1 MAEYLTLW
9 EPINNMQEPEKHS
22 TTLLMYSLKWF
33 VHRKPEILLITVFN
47 Q

>member
-1 MAEYLTLW
+1 MAEYPTLW

-22 TTLLMYSLKWF
+22 TTLLMYSLKCF
-33 VHRKPEILLITVFN
+33 VYRKPKMLLITVFN